1 MCYHVSVG
9 ISKSS
14 NTTDIHLEMLTQT
27 NISTKDFC
35 FVLPNHHFLVD
46 VCGWLI
52 SKVAEAGIDLLRI
65 RRIRVYLSG
74 TVGRE

>member
-1 MCYHVSVG
+1 M
-9 ISKSS
+9 
-14 NTTDIHLEMLTQT
+14 HLEMLTQA

-35 FVLPNHHFLVD
+35 LVLLNHHFFVD

-52 SKVAEAGIDLLRI
+52 PKVAEAGIDLLRI

>member
-1 MCYHVSVG
+1 MCGFSSIYSR
-9 ISKSS
+9 SS
-14 NTTDIHLEMLTQT
+14 NSINIHLEMLTQA
-27 NISTKDFC
+27 NISTKDCC
-35 FVLPNHHFLVD
+35 FVPLNHHFFVD

-52 SKVAEAGIDLLRI
+52 PKVAEAGIDLLRI